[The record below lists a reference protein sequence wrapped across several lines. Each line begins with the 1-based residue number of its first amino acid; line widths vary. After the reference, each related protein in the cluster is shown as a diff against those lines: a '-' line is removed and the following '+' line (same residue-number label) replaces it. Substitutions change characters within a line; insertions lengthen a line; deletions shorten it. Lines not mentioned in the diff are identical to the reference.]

1 MTTLVEILKQNKK
14 EDRVRKEKEDI
25 ASQLTLF
32 LETEK
37 ITNVLTE
44 AIKALTE
51 NDIIEAYVQVDN
63 DHVSLKVINSKNIS
77 FTIKQIKEEYIF
89 PIELLDARFEFAES
103 DKIGGL
109 DKSSSLELM
118 PKDIFV
124 EVYKYNGLKLSSDKI
139 FYYLAKV
146 IGVEEQ

>member
-124 EVYKYNGLKLSSDKI
+124 EVSKYNGLKLSSDKM

>member
-37 ITNVLTE
+37 TTNVLTE

-63 DHVSLKVINSKNIS
+63 DNVSLKVINSKNIS

-89 PIELLDARFEFAES
+89 PIELLDARFEFVES

-124 EVYKYNGLKLSSDKI
+124 EVYKYNGTKLNSDKM

>member
-44 AIKALTE
+44 AIKALTK
-51 NDIIEAYVQVDN
+51 NDIIEAYAQVDN

-77 FTIKQIKEEYIF
+77 FTIKQIKEGYIF

-103 DKIGGL
+103 DKIESL

-124 EVYKYNGLKLSSDKI
+124 EVSKYNGLKLSSDKM
-139 FYYLAKV
+139 FYYLAKL

>member
-14 EDRVRKEKEDI
+14 EDRVKKEKKDI
-25 ASQLTLF
+25 ASQLTSF

-51 NDIIEAYVQVDN
+51 NDIIETYVQVDN
-63 DHVSLKVINSKNIS
+63 DHVSLKIINSKNIS

-118 PKDIFV
+118 SKDIFV
-124 EVYKYNGLKLSSDKI
+124 EVFKYNGLKLSSDKM

>member
-124 EVYKYNGLKLSSDKI
+124 EVYKYNGLKLSSDKM

>member
-25 ASQLTLF
+25 ASQLALF

-37 ITNVLTE
+37 IANVLTE
-44 AIKALTE
+44 AIKSSTE
-51 NDIIEAYVQVDN
+51 NGIIEAYIQVDN

-77 FTIKQIKEEYIF
+77 FTIKQIKKEYIF

-103 DKIGGL
+103 DKIGSL
-109 DKSSSLELM
+109 DKSSLLELI

-124 EVYKYNGLKLSSDKI
+124 EVSKYNGLKLSPDKM

-146 IGVEEQ
+146 IGVEEK